1 MEQFQQA
8 TIEIIILKPGLNFPF
23 VFLWVSMKSTVIIW
37 LNGFKESANLKGK
50 IRYSQ

>member
-1 MEQFQQA
+1 MELAFFKIGSA
-8 TIEIIILKPGLNFPF
+8 
-23 VFLWVSMKSTVIIW
+23 VSLGGFFGFTNGA